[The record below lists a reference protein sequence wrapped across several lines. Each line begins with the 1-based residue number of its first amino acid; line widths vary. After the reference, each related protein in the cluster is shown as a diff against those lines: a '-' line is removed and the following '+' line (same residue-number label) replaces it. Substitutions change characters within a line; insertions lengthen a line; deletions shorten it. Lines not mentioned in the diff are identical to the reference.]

1 MLKKIG
7 EEALGNGMTVEW
19 AWCDNVESPRD
30 WEDNLGHILTWS
42 RGCDSPDENPWADP
56 VDFVADMLCEHFTFA
71 ELHGAVSAGRIG
83 SLRFEAG
90 EDGEE
95 RLLAWYKSMITGRAG
110 WDDVEDYGDYRDK
123 ETLARAVAEC
133 AEAPSLL
140 QEKIVLKTVYRMEHS
155 GVAYSTSSF
164 GDPWDSGAVGF
175 IWADDDDV
183 SSWFGGVPIS
193 REKVSKR
200 LDFEVERYSQWVG
213 GETYA
218 VMLSDAEDNILD
230 CVCGYI
236 GDDGLEVGI
245 EDMRKQAKRAA

>member
-175 IWADDDDV
+175 AWATDEDALRWSGRAMDRAEAEGRLDEEVGRYSSWADGDTYGLELFDAD
-183 SSWFGGVPIS
+183 GNA
-193 REKVSKR
+193 
-200 LDFEVERYSQWVG
+200 VEYV
-213 GETYA
+213 A
-218 VMLSDAEDNILD
+218 
-230 CVCGYI
+230 GYI
-236 GDDGLEVGI
+236 GEEDLEYGVA
-245 EDMRKQAKRAA
+245 EMKALAAA

>member
-133 AEAPSLL
+133 AEATESA
-140 QEKIVLKTVYRMEHS
+140 S
-155 GVAYSTSSF
+155 G
-164 GDPWDSGAVGF
+164 
-175 IWADDDDV
+175 
-183 SSWFGGVPIS
+183 
-193 REKVSKR
+193 
-200 LDFEVERYSQWVG
+200 
-213 GETYA
+213 
-218 VMLSDAEDNILD
+218 EDRPQ
-230 CVCGYI
+230 
-236 GDDGLEVGI
+236 DGLQNGALGRRLLHKQLRRPVGLGS
-245 EDMRKQAKRAA
+245 RRVHLGRR